1 VFANAAT
8 NREHGFILGADDAS
22 NAEFLT
28 KITTMFNGIKLEGRS
43 GYFDNEQI
51 LSDYLN
57 TLAASDYD
65 FIIVGMGAVKQEEA
79 VIALVDAG
87 FKGRLYTCGGFIH
100 QTAMSDGAQY
110 YPAWV
115 DRFNLR
121 FAYRM
126 FKEPSTV
133 RRRILGALSA
143 LIAAYSVTNNLSVSD
158 SGLFFLSLGFALFFS
173 HFLRFGLDNFVM
185 KKCAIYLSDSD
196 HPAFLSIVLVSA
208 VICILGSVLIYSVLY
223 VSGPAITYEYMNYLL
238 LAFPAALAIAL
249 LGIIAHSLHAAG
261 FVFTGAATNT
271 SLNYIIFSILIW
283 MLDPPDA
290 ANVIVLF
297 STACYISLLIQISIA
312 LFIYTSR
319 GIAFSTWKNVKV
331 LDVDYKE
338 IYRTTLPLWMVV
350 IAQQLNQW
358 GAQFIS
364 SVYVAEEQ
372 LALLAIAMR
381 LALLVPMVLTAVN
394 MVVSPKFAAHHHKG
408 EKAET
413 EAVLAKSL
421 MLLAAVS
428 SVVFL
433 VMVLFGSDVLAIF
446 GDKYVEAGTLLTI
459 LVCGQLVNAMTGPS
473 GNHSDK
479 NNLMAIKN
487 TALLRMIHIH

>member
-1 VFANAAT
+1 M
-8 NREHGFILGADDAS
+8 RGFLGAA
-22 NAEFLT
+22 
-28 KITTMFNGIKLEGRS
+28 IRS
-43 GYFDNEQI
+43 F
-51 LSDYLN
+51 
-57 TLAASDYD
+57 
-65 FIIVGMGAVKQEEA
+65 
-79 VIALVDAG
+79 AG
-87 FKGRLYTCGGFIH
+87 
-100 QTAMSDGAQY
+100 
-110 YPAWV
+110 
-115 DRFNLR
+115 
-121 FAYRM
+121 
-126 FKEPSTV
+126 
-133 RRRILGALSA
+133 RILGALSA
-143 LIAAYSVTNNLSVSD
+143 LIAAYSVTNNLTVSD
-158 SGLFFLSLGFALFFS
+158 SGLFFLSLGFAIFFS

-208 VICILGSVLIYSVLY
+208 VICILGSVLIYSILY
-223 VSGPAITYEYMNYLL
+223 VADPVITYEYMNYLL

-271 SLNYIIFSILIW
+271 SLHYIIFSILIW
-283 MLDPPDA
+283 VLDPPDA

-297 STACYISLLIQISIA
+297 STACYLSLLVQISIA
-312 LFIYTSR
+312 LFIYTFR

-331 LDVDYKE
+331 LDVDYQE

-413 EAVLAKSL
+413 EAVLGKSL

-433 VMVLFGSDVLAIF
+433 AMVLFGTDVLAIF
-446 GDKYVEAGTLLTI
+446 GDTYVEAGTLLTI

-473 GNHSDK
+473 GK
-479 NNLMAIKN
+479 LLMMSGFEKDVRNSSVVVAAIGLTIALILTAKYGVYGAAIA
-487 TALLRMIHIH
+487 TALTIATQNLAFAFLVKYRLEINLVKIYGQMLRPFGQK